1 MLLLALLLGQIM
13 LKFKLLELLANAQLA
28 GAA

>member
-1 MLLLALLLGQIM
+1 MLLALLLGQIM
-13 LKFKLLELLANAQLA
+13 LKFKLLELLSNAQLA